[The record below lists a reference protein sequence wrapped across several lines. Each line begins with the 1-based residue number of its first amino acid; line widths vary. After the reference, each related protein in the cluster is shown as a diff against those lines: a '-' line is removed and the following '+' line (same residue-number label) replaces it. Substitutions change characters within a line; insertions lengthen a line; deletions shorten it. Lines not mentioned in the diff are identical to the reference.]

1 MRLIFSINARFLSRE
16 ITSFSRGRSDRIV
29 VRVIA
34 QSKQQVNFNHAI
46 ERTRRLGESSPNW
59 WCTSYTLFFVYR
71 AVCFSLGAPDSFW
84 ARDVQGTFAC
94 YTAAMSEPS
103 QYRAYLLR
111 LQRGQHQQAW
121 RATLQDVN
129 TREVLHFPTERD
141 LLRHLLTILAAS
153 STHEEAEDDKSTL

>member
-71 AVCFSLGAPDSFW
+71 AVCFSLGAPRLLLGKGRS
-84 ARDVQGTFAC
+84 RDV
-94 YTAAMSEPS
+94 
-103 QYRAYLLR
+103 RLLHC
-111 LQRGQHQQAW
+111 GH
-121 RATLQDVN
+121 V
-129 TREVLHFPTERD
+129 
-141 LLRHLLTILAAS
+141 
-153 STHEEAEDDKSTL
+153 

>member
-1 MRLIFSINARFLSRE
+1 
-16 ITSFSRGRSDRIV
+16 
-29 VRVIA
+29 
-34 QSKQQVNFNHAI
+34 
-46 ERTRRLGESSPNW
+46 
-59 WCTSYTLFFVYR
+59 
-71 AVCFSLGAPDSFW
+71 
-84 ARDVQGTFAC
+84 
-94 YTAAMSEPS
+94 MSEPS